1 MRMIVLILA
10 TSFIAHGQFK
20 STVQLVVAPV
30 TVTDSKGRGVDGLN
44 ASDLILFD
52 NNVPQAT
59 QMDIMNERI
68 SLVVTVQS
76 SSNSVAILD
85 KLGRSGILLSQLLAG
100 DAGETALVSF
110 SGEVRVFQDFTADSD
125 KLTRALRDL
134 RAQGNGV
141 ATLESLMQALRM
153 LGHRK
158 AGERKVILMIGES
171 RDRSSKIGISSAVL
185 EAQRQN
191 ASIYWLT
198 YSAFL
203 APFTNKQKT
212 VGERKKP
219 EDRGKDP
226 KKDAEVLPPDSGS
239 FNWLTIFTELPIP
252 CRHLIY
258 KSIRWGG
265 LRSQAG
271 IDRRRVG
278 RNRGKVPAINH
289 DSESF
294 APGIEAC
301 AE

>member
-1 MRMIVLILA
+1 MIVQILA

-110 SGEVRVFQDFTADSD
+110 SDEVRVIQDFTADSD

-171 RDRSSKIGISSAVL
+171 RDRSSKIGISSVVL